1 MEMILACNVFN
12 VIGDGTDLLWSIPED
27 LQYFKEQTL
36 GRNIVMGKKTFTSLK
51 RPNGLPGRTNFVISS
66 GEVECGDNVQ
76 VIHSLERIPNDAIII
91 GGATL
96 YNHFLASGEL
106 DVIKVTQVGRI
117 DGQDASCG
125 VHLSEDVYG
134 ACSSAHESMFIGA
147 AWDRTFIG
155 TSEFSTTK
163 CGQFYYRM
171 VVLRRK

>member
-12 VIGDGTDLLWSIPED
+12 VIGDGNDLIWNIPED
-27 LQYFKEQTL
+27 LKYFKEQTL
-36 GRNIVMGKKTFTSLK
+36 GRNIVMGKNTFTSLN

-66 GEVECGDNVQ
+66 GEVECGDGVR
-76 VIHSLERIPNDAIII
+76 VIHSLDQVPSDSIII

-96 YNHFLASGEL
+96 YNHFMHSGKV

-117 DGQDASCG
+117 DGHDDSCG

-134 ACSSAHESMFIGA
+134 ACNSGDDCLFIGGE
-147 AWDRTFIG
+147 WGRTFIG
-155 TSEFSTTK
+155 SGEFNTTQ
-163 CGQFYYRM
+163 CGKFYYRM